1 MKKEERFLKNMSYRN
16 YDKDNGDRF
25 RDNRQP
31 IQSVIISSPD
41 RTLLVVVTFLVIIGF
56 MAIFSASA
64 PKCLDEGVNPAQF
77 LIKQVICFIVG
88 FIGLKIFYKL

>member
-1 MKKEERFLKNMSYRN
+1 MSYRES
-16 YDKDNGDRF
+16 DRN
-25 RDNRQP
+25 RDRTHRQHP
-31 IQSVIISSPD
+31 AIQSVIISSPD

-77 LIKQVICFIVG
+77 LIKQIICFIVG
-88 FIGLKIFYKL
+88 F